1 MMGKI
6 QAKLRRTAKGTYKT
20 EFKLKATGYKHEFS
34 DSSEVAV
41 QVLDSGLL
49 KELSS
54 LFEAEV
60 IDLEAVVWEG
70 ICAKNILEQAV
81 HSWSENLAKE
91 QDADANPPL
100 EDSLAFT
107 REREHDLDM
116 IWRKFWRSGI
126 NAFRRVFELLGPLS
140 SLVI

>member
-1 MMGKI
+1 MVKTPP
-6 QAKLRRTAKGTYKT
+6 KWPCPYSELRRTAKGTYKT

-34 DSSEVAV
+34 DSSEVAA
-41 QVLDSGLL
+41 QVLDSGFL

-60 IDLEAVVWEG
+60 IDLEAVVWKG

-91 QDADANPPL
+91 QDADANSPL

-107 REREHDLDM
+107 REKEQDLNM
-116 IWRKFWRSGI
+116 IEVMETHGCGASFG
-126 NAFRRVFELLGPLS
+126 
-140 SLVI
+140 

>member
-1 MMGKI
+1 MVAFSNLLNLYLFLLAFASVVI
-6 QAKLRRTAKGTYKT
+6 TN
-20 EFKLKATGYKHEFS
+20 FCS

-41 QVLDSGLL
+41 QVLDSGFL